1 MLVRGRYQDRHS
13 PPLCRSLR
21 RETADSRNAVRTLF
35 QPLLRKLERFVS
47 LSEVERAAVAALALE
62 VRHCAAHED
71 LIVQGQRPEGVFVV
85 MSGFAVRYKLLP
97 DGRRQIVG
105 FCLPGDLCDIRVG
118 LVRRM
123 DHSIGALTP
132 LIAGIVQ
139 SDELHATM
147 DKHPRLSR
155 ALWWSS
161 FVEESIA
168 REWIVNVG
176 YRSAFERLAHCFCEL
191 YYRLEAVGLARDFT
205 CELPIRQSEIA
216 DTLALSAVHV
226 NRTLMELRR
235 SGLLSLN
242 YRRLTIHDMPGLAA
256 AAGFDPG
263 YLHLDAAE
271 VASVSTP
278 PALPA

>member
-1 MLVRGRYQDRHS
+1 MK
-13 PPLCRSLR
+13 
-21 RETADSRNAVRTLF
+21 TLF
-35 QPLLRKLERFVS
+35 QPLLRKLDGFVD
-47 LSEVERAAVAALALE
+47 LADAERAALCSLALE
-62 VRHCAAHED
+62 VRHCAPHED
-71 LIVQGQRPEGVFVV
+71 LVVQGQRPEGVFMV
-85 MSGFAVRYKLLP
+85 MSGFAVRYKLLH

-118 LVRRM
+118 LVRHL

-132 LIAGIVQ
+132 LIAGLVQ
-139 SDELHATM
+139 ADELHVVM
-147 DKHPRLSR
+147 DENPRLSR

-176 YRSAFERLAHCFCEL
+176 YRSAYERLAHCFCEL
-191 YYRLEAVGLARDFT
+191 YYRLEAVGLARDLS

-242 YRRLTIHDMPGLAA
+242 YRRLTIHDMPGLQA

-263 YLHLDAAE
+263 YLHLGGSDA
-271 VASVSTP
+271 SSGTP
-278 PALPA
+278 PAP

>member
-1 MLVRGRYQDRHS
+1 M
-13 PPLCRSLR
+13 
-21 RETADSRNAVRTLF
+21 
-35 QPLLRKLERFVS
+35 
-47 LSEVERAAVAALALE
+47 SEAERAALCALALE
-62 VRHCAAHED
+62 VRHCAPHED
-71 LIVQGQRPEGVFVV
+71 LILQGQQPEGVFLV

-118 LVRRM
+118 IVRHM
-123 DHSIGALTP
+123 DHTIGALTP
-132 LIAGIVQ
+132 LIAGVVQ
-139 SDELHATM
+139 AEALHGVM
-147 DKHPRLSR
+147 EQHPRLAR

-161 FVEESIA
+161 FLEESIA

-191 YYRLEAVGLARDFT
+191 YHRLEAVGLARDLT
-205 CELPIRQSEIA
+205 CELPIRQSELA

-242 YRRLTIHDMPGLAA
+242 YRRLTIHDMPGLQA
-256 AAGFDPG
+256 AAGFDPS
-263 YLHLDAAE
+263 YLHLDGGE
-271 VASVSTP
+271 VANGLRP
-278 PALPA
+278 PALPG

>member
-1 MLVRGRYQDRHS
+1 MHQGR
-13 PPLCRSLR
+13 
-21 RETADSRNAVRTLF
+21 VKTLF
-35 QPLLRKLERFVS
+35 QPLIRKLDAFAPLNDAERGALCGLDVDLRKCEPQ
-47 LSEVERAAVAALALE
+47 
-62 VRHCAAHED
+62 ED
-71 LIVQGQRPEGVFVV
+71 LILQGQRPEGVVLV
-85 MSGFAVRYKLLP
+85 LSGFAIRYKLLP

-123 DHSIGALTP
+123 DHNIAALTS
-132 LIAGIVQ
+132 LLAGVISAEQLYAV
-139 SDELHATM
+139 M
-147 DKHPRLSR
+147 DAHPRVAR

-168 REWIVNVG
+168 REWIINVG
-176 YRSAFERLAHCFCEL
+176 YRSAFERLAHLFCEL
-191 YYRLEAVGLARDFT
+191 YYRLESVGLARDMA

-242 YRRLTIHDMPGLAA
+242 NRRLVIHDMPRLQTT
-256 AAGFDPG
+256 AGFDPT
-263 YLHLDAAE
+263 YLHLNAADPSL
-271 VASVSTP
+271 ASPPTP
-278 PALPA
+278 